1 MRALPSLH
9 RRVTDH
15 SVGFGASGTGRIRK
29 EKGMKDELREMPPL
43 LTPQQLADMTG
54 GQVNVSTVRRKCAAG
69 EIPAV
74 KVGKKWFVV
83 RDRLLETA

>member
-1 MRALPSLH
+1 MSQVFPCPAWY
-9 RRVTDH
+9 
-15 SVGFGASGTGRIRK
+15 GASNGK
-29 EKGMKDELREMPPL
+29 EKGMKEELREMPPL

>member
-9 RRVTDH
+9 RRVTDR
-15 SVGFGASGTGRIRK
+15 SVGFGESGTGRIRK
-29 EKGMKDELREMPPL
+29 ENGMKDELREMPPL

-54 GQVNVSTVRRKCAAG
+54 GQVSVSTVRRKCAAG
-69 EIPAV
+69 EIPDV

>member
-1 MRALPSLH
+1 MSQVFPCLAWY
-9 RRVTDH
+9 
-15 SVGFGASGTGRIRK
+15 GASHGK

-83 RDRLLETA
+83 RDKLLETA

>member
-1 MRALPSLH
+1 
-9 RRVTDH
+9 
-15 SVGFGASGTGRIRK
+15 
-29 EKGMKDELREMPPL
+29 MKDELREMPPL

-54 GQVNVSTVRRKCAAG
+54 GQVNVSTVRG

>member
-1 MRALPSLH
+1 MSQVFPCPAWY
-9 RRVTDH
+9 
-15 SVGFGASGTGRIRK
+15 GASHGK
-29 EKGMKDELREMPPL
+29 EKGMKEELREMPPL

-69 EIPAV
+69 EIPSV

>member
-1 MRALPSLH
+1 MLALPSLH
-9 RRVTDH
+9 RRVTDR

>member
-1 MRALPSLH
+1 M
-9 RRVTDH
+9 
-15 SVGFGASGTGRIRK
+15 K
-29 EKGMKDELREMPPL
+29 EELREMPPL

-54 GQVNVSTVRRKCAAG
+54 GQVNASTVRRKCATG

-74 KVGKKWFVV
+74 KVGRKWFVV